1 MFQDFLTEAPASPL
15 RCGFWPQS
23 LAPSTCLAPQVS
35 GVGVGNDDVRVG
47 TQPRTTVPVL
57 RAIPRLPSS
66 STFLS
71 RCRPWAFVVTV
82 FACAVSYLTC
92 ATASEMGVLF
102 IKQKTEAQS
111 SLLQMQN
118 LGWNLGHLSSHCA
131 FRWSDDPLISICS
144 TWELLGN
151 AHTWVYSGPAGLEIE
166 GLGDNLWLTSTVW
179 FWGTQRRLSLSLFK
193 GRERADVFLSPNSM
207 PGTRVKAFSWICD
220 VILTMPFYRWG
231 NCSSNFPLSVMCKMT
246 RAYTC

>member
-1 MFQDFLTEAPASPL
+1 MCELGRSQGPRFLFCGPSPAFPAAPRSFRVVVLEHLSWQMPL
-15 RCGFWPQS
+15 H
-23 LAPSTCLAPQVS
+23 
-35 GVGVGNDDVRVG
+35 
-47 TQPRTTVPVL
+47 
-57 RAIPRLPSS
+57 
-66 STFLS
+66 
-71 RCRPWAFVVTV
+71 
-82 FACAVSYLTC
+82 VSYLTC

-118 LGWNLGHLSSHCA
+118 LGWNLGRLSSHCA

-151 AHTWVYSGPAGLEIE
+151 AHTWIYSGPAGLETE

-179 FWGTQRRLSLSLFK
+179 FWGTQKRLSLSLFK

-207 PGTRVKAFSWICD
+207 PGTRIKAFSWICD

-246 RAYTC
+246 RGYTC